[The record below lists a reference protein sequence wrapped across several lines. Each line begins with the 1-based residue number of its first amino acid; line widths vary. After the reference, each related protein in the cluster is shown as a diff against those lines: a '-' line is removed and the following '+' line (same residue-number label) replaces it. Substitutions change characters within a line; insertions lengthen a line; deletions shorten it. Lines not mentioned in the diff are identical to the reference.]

1 MSGLEHCICLENLSV
16 RNNMLSTT
24 KHLGDIA
31 TPSTLE
37 RLLLSGNQL
46 VDAQGLEPLQSL
58 VLVDMS
64 SNSL

>member
-1 MSGLEHCICLENLSV
+1 
-16 RNNMLSTT
+16 MLSTT

-46 VDAQGLEPLQSL
+46 ADAQGLEPLQSL